1 MNLQLL
7 RNNHTKETVSFFLY
21 STILRS
27 FVTPRAVIMNE
38 VHSRLNNTQGK
49 FVIAMHLRCGAPMAD
64 FRDQANFLNRRDI
77 LSFQRCVKEELEL
90 YHNHSMLFVA
100 SDSSKA
106 KRMIELLN
114 TDIPVWYDK
123 ERPRHTMTRKTRSM
137 KTNHL
142 ISSFTDMI
150 MLSKADLLVGTA
162 RSTFSLTAGAFK
174 GEIPRLVYTKKKGC
188 SVPTT
193 IHF

>member
-1 MNLQLL
+1 MNQEEKLL
-7 RNNHTKETVSFFLY
+7 EFNKIKELWADYALTETAKERIFRIQPVLSESELLVMQRET
-21 STILRS
+21 S
-27 FVTPRAVIMNE
+27 
-38 VHSRLNNTQGK
+38 QG
-49 FVIAMHLRCGAPMAD
+49 
-64 FRDQANFLNRRDI
+64 
-77 LSFQRCVKEELEL
+77 
-90 YHNHSMLFVA
+90 
-100 SDSSKA
+100 
-106 KRMIELLN
+106 KRMIELLHA
-114 TDIPVWYDK
+114 DIPVWYDK

-137 KTNHL
+137 KANHL

-174 GEIPRLVYTKKKGC
+174 GEIPRLVYNKKKGC